1 VTGSPGRPDSGDPAG
16 ALLALMAELEPS
28 LSPEAILG
36 ALDQAAARRD
46 GRRRMASAVIA
57 EPELLTG
64 EGARAPVPGV
74 LRFISALARAGAAV
88 VVEPPCPRCGRQ
100 RPLVVPVGGL
110 RLCAGCRSR
119 ARSVPC
125 GRCGQVRPPGRLNDG
140 GQPICQNC
148 WHRDPR
154 SWKPCAKCGNSRR
167 VAAVTEAGPVCQS
180 CRPGP
185 ALPCCICGSVDGGR
199 IGISRATGTPVC
211 ERCRKRWITCSCC
224 GTGAPLKGGTL
235 REPLCARCLN
245 PDPAFWKR
253 CGSCQETWQL
263 STAECT
269 RCSLDR
275 RLKQA
280 FTPPGGAAVPELDRL
295 REAMVRVHR
304 PDLMLDWLKNPAVRR
319 TLQAVAA
326 RDVITHEALDALPP
340 GRTFAHVRSMLV
352 AAGALPARDERLTA
366 LERWIGQ
373 TAAGQA
379 DPGHRQALR
388 GYAVWH
394 HLRRLRGRLGG
405 RPASRQQARN
415 VRDQVAAAAAFLD
428 WITARGLTLAACA
441 QAELDQWLAGTSGHL
456 ARSANFVRW
465 AVARRHASGLTAPAT
480 RWAGPSGPLDQDRRW
495 ADARRLLH
503 EEAYPA
509 ADRVAGLL
517 ILLYAQKLSVITA
530 LTAQHVLHEDSRTLL
545 RLGSR
550 PVVLP
555 APLDILVAGLAA
567 GRRPPGSS
575 LLSVPSPWLF
585 PGRQPGSALTED
597 ALAQRLHSLGI
608 SPRLGRSTALFTL
621 AAEVPAAILA
631 KTLSI
636 HVQAAIQWQKISA
649 GTGPP
654 TPLTSAAEAGGSP
667 FRHAA
672 KRRTWREP
680 GTRCPV

>member
-16 ALLALMAELEPS
+16 ILLALMAELEPS

-46 GRRRMASAVIA
+46 GRCRIASAVIA

-74 LRFISALARAGAAV
+74 LRFISALARAGAAA

-100 RPLVVPVGGL
+100 RPLGIPVEGL
-110 RLCAGCRSR
+110 RLCAGCRSKAR
-119 ARSVPC
+119 ALPC
-125 GRCGQVRPPGRLNDG
+125 GRCGKVRPPARLNDG

-154 SWKPCAKCGNSRR
+154 SWKPCANCGNSRR

-185 ALPCCICGSVDGGR
+185 ALPCSICGSASGGR

-211 ERCRKRWITCSCC
+211 ERCRKRWITCSRC

-235 REPLCARCLN
+235 REPLCAHCLN

-253 CGSCQETWQL
+253 CASCQETWQL

-269 RCSLDR
+269 RCCLDR

-280 FTPPGGAAVPELDRL
+280 FTPPGGAAVPELELL
-295 REAMVRVHR
+295 REAMVRVDR

-319 TLQAVAA
+319 TLQAIAA
-326 RDVITHEALDALPP
+326 RGVITHEALDTLPP

-366 LERWIGQ
+366 LVRWIGQ
-373 TAAGQA
+373 AVAGQA

-394 HLRRLRGRLGG
+394 HLRRLRGRLDG
-405 RPASRQQARN
+405 RPASRQQVKN
-415 VRDQVAAAAAFLD
+415 VRDQVAAAAAFMD
-428 WITARGLTLAACA
+428 WLTARGLTLAACT

-456 ARSANFVRW
+456 VRSANFVRW
-465 AVARRHASGLTAPAT
+465 AVARRHASGLTAPAS
-480 RWAGPSGPLDQDRRW
+480 RWPGPSGPLDQDRRW

-517 ILLYAQKLSVITA
+517 ILLYAQKLNVITA

-550 PVVLP
+550 PIILP
-555 APLDILVAGLAA
+555 APLDALVAGLAA

-585 PGRQPGSALTED
+585 PGRKPGSALTED
-597 ALAQRLHSLGI
+597 ALAQRLHALGI
-608 SPRLGRSTALFTL
+608 SPRQGRSTALFTL
-621 AAEVPAAILA
+621 AADVPAAILA
-631 KTLSI
+631 KTLGI

-649 GTGPP
+649 GDW
-654 TPLTSAAEAGGSP
+654 AAY
-667 FRHAA
+667 AA
-672 KRRTWREP
+672 DVSRRTTP
-680 GTRCPV
+680 QPVPSRHETQGQA

>member
-1 VTGSPGRPDSGDPAG
+1 MTGSPGDPVG
-16 ALLALMAELEPS
+16 ALLVLMADLEPA
-28 LSPEAILG
+28 LSPEAVLG
-36 ALDQAAARRD
+36 ALDQAAARPD
-46 GRRRMASAVIA
+46 GRRRIAAAVTGQ
-57 EPELLTG
+57 PGLLTG
-64 EGARAPVPGV
+64 QGARAPFPGV
-74 LRFISALARAGAAV
+74 LRLIGALARAGAAA

-100 RPLVVPVGGL
+100 RQLGVPVEGL
-110 RLCAGCRSR
+110 RLCAGCRSKAR
-119 ARSVPC
+119 ALPC
-125 GRCGQVRPPGRLNDG
+125 GRCGKARPPARLNDG

-167 VAAVTEAGPVCQS
+167 VAAVTEAGPVCQT

-185 ALPCCICGSVDGGR
+185 GLPCSICGSADGGR
-199 IGISRATGTPVC
+199 IGISRATGAPVC
-211 ERCRKRWITCSCC
+211 ERCRKRWIICSCC
-224 GTGAPLKGGTL
+224 GTGAPLKGGTQ

-245 PDPAFWKR
+245 SDPAFWRR
-253 CGSCQETWQL
+253 CASCQQTWQL

-269 RCSLDR
+269 RCCLDR

-280 FTPPGGAAVPELDRL
+280 FTRPGGTAAPELDRL
-295 REAMVRVHR
+295 REAMVRVDR

-326 RDVITHEALDALPP
+326 RGVITHEALDTLPP
-340 GRTFAHVRSMLV
+340 GRTFAQVRSMLV

-366 LERWIGQ
+366 LERWLAQ
-373 TAAGQA
+373 AVAGQP

-394 HLRRLRGRLGG
+394 HLRRLRGRLDG
-405 RPASRQQARN
+405 RPASRQQIKN
-415 VRDQVAAAAAFLD
+415 VRDHAAAATAFLD
-428 WITARGLTLAACA
+428 WLTARGLTLAACT

-456 ARSANFVRW
+456 VRSANFVRW

-480 RWAGPSGPLDQDRRW
+480 RWPGPSGPLDQDRRW
-495 ADARRLLH
+495 ADARRLLR

-517 ILLYAQKLSVITA
+517 ILLYAQKLNVITA
-530 LTAQHVLHEDSRTLL
+530 LTTQHVLHEDGRTLL

-550 PVVLP
+550 PIILP
-555 APLDILVAGLAA
+555 APLDTLVTGLAA

-575 LLSVPSPWLF
+575 LLDVSSPWLF

-597 ALAQRLHSLGI
+597 ALAQRLHALGI
-608 SPRLGRSTALFTL
+608 SPRQGRSTALFTL

-631 KTLSI
+631 KTLGI
-636 HVQAAIQWQKISA
+636 HVQAAIQWQKISGGDWTA
-649 GTGPP
+649 YAADISRRGQVQEQAPARDQHAD
-654 TPLTSAAEAGGSP
+654 PL
-667 FRHAA
+667 
-672 KRRTWREP
+672 P
-680 GTRCPV
+680 GA